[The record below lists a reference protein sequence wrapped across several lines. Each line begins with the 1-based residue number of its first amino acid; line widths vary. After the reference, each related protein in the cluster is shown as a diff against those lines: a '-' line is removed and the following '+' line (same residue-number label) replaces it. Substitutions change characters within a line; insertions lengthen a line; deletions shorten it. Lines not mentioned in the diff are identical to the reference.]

1 MGIQKCM
8 IIYINPL
15 RTNCQYNGFAID
27 EQHHNYNSCM
37 HALGYEAGIKTIQFY
52 MKSSSNVYI
61 TYQNT

>member
-37 HALGYEAGIKTIQFY
+37 HALGYEAGMPFNST
-52 MKSSSNVYI
+52 
-61 TYQNT
+61 